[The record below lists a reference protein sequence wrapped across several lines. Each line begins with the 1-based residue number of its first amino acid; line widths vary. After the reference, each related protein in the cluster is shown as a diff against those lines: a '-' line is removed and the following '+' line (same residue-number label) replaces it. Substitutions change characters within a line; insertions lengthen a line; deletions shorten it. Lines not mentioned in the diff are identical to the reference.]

1 MTHQP
6 THLDLSHVLEQV
18 LTKLGAVEAKVEAN
32 GEAAREG
39 FERVDKRLEVIE
51 AKVHAYDLLKARLI
65 AAASAAA
72 VAISAAFAA
81 FWWLIGD
88 KISHLLKGPTT

>member
-51 AKVHAYDLLKARLI
+51 AKVHAYDLLKARVL
-65 AAASAAA
+65 AGVSVA
-72 VAISAAFAA
+72 VVTIGAAFAA
-81 FWWLIGD
+81 FWWAVGDRIAHLI
-88 KISHLLKGPTT
+88 KGPTA

>member
-6 THLDLSHVLEQV
+6 THLDLSHDLER
-18 LTKLGAVEAKVEAN
+18 LFTKLGAVETKVEAI
-32 GEAAREG
+32 GEAARDG

-51 AKVHAYDLLKARLI
+51 AKVHAYDLLKARLV
-65 AAASAAA
+65 AGASAAA
-72 VAISAAFAA
+72 VAIGSAFAA

-88 KISHLLKGPTT
+88 KIAHLLKGPAA

>member
-32 GEAAREG
+32 GDQARDG
-39 FERVDKRLEVIE
+39 FERVDRRLEAIE
-51 AKVHAYDLLKARLI
+51 SRVHAYDLLKARLI

-72 VAISAAFAA
+72 VAISTAFAA

-88 KISHLLKGPTT
+88 KISHLLKGPTA

>member
-1 MTHQP
+1 MTIQP

-32 GEAAREG
+32 GEQAREG

-51 AKVHAYDLLKARLI
+51 AKVHAYDLLKARVL
-65 AAASAAA
+65 AGVS
-72 VAISAAFAA
+72 VATVTIGAAFAA
-81 FWWLIGD
+81 FWWAVGD
-88 KISHLLKGPTT
+88 KIAHLLKGPTA

>member
-1 MTHQP
+1 MTIQP

-32 GEAAREG
+32 GEQAREG

-51 AKVHAYDLLKARLI
+51 AKVHAYDLLKARVL
-65 AAASAAA
+65 AGVS
-72 VAISAAFAA
+72 VATVTIGAAFAA
-81 FWWLIGD
+81 FWWAVGD
-88 KISHLLKGPTT
+88 KIAHFVRGPTP